1 MAGFTAS
8 ILLGLDSRYRGMWAA
23 IFCYAVGSAQDF
35 TSGRLIEVGAEL
47 VLTFMNLSIF
57 ALSFC
62 FRA

>member
-35 TSGRLIEVGAEL
+35 TSGRLIEVGAGL
-47 VLTFMNLSIF
+47 VLTLLLGRQI
-57 ALSFC
+57 A
-62 FRA
+62 